1 MILGLSIQTFTLI
14 HTIIALI
21 GIATGL
27 VVFVQWLRGQGLD
40 VWNTIFLVSTVLTS
54 VTGFF
59 FPFTQILPSH
69 VFGIVSLIVLAVAI
83 AALYHY
89 RLTGI
94 WRRVY
99 VGTALFALYLNCF
112 VGVVQAFLKIPS
124 VKALAP
130 TQTEGPFL
138 TAQFLLIVLFIVG
151 GVLAGIR
158 FRPQPAAA

>member
-69 VFGIVSLIVLAVAI
+69 VFGIMSLIVLAVAI

>member
-1 MILGLSIQTFTLI
+1 MILGLSIQTFTII
-14 HTIIALI
+14 HTVIALI
-21 GIATGL
+21 GVATGL
-27 VVFVQWLRGQGLD
+27 VVFVNWIRGRGLD
-40 VWNTIFLVSTVLTS
+40 TWNTIFLVSTILTS

-69 VFGIVSLIVLAVAI
+69 VFGIMSLIVLAVAI

-89 RLTGI
+89 RLNGV

-99 VGTALFALYLNCF
+99 VGTTLFALYLNCF
-112 VGVVQAFLKIPS
+112 VTVVQAFLKIPS

-130 TQTEGPFL
+130 TQSEPPFL
-138 TAQFLLIVLFIVG
+138 IAQSALLLLFIVG
-151 GVLAGIR
+151 GITAAIR

>member
-59 FPFTQILPSH
+59 FPFTQVLPSH
-69 VFGIVSLIVLAVAI
+69 VFGIMSLIVLAVAI